1 MDIRNFEVNVSIS
14 EVNQLHA
21 ECHVDGAVEY
31 CYYVYWQDERVAN
44 SKYSK
49 NNSLVHQMR
58 EPGNYY
64 VKAFARDAEGNKIS
78 QVSETVAC
86 DASREALQEAYVS
99 EKPAEVWISD
109 VNRLNARCQI
119 RDAVEYSYY
128 VYHGTERVANYR
140 YSGDSNICYQITAPG
155 EYYVKVFA
163 KDAEGNVTS
172 GKSDVVRCDASA
184 EELQKAYVS
193 ESAVDISITEVNKLK
208 AECRIKGAILYAYY
222 IYYQD
227 KCIAKFNYSENN
239 SVVYW
244 VSDPGDYYVKV
255 FAQDANGE
263 KIAEKS
269 ERVHYDAT
277 SQFINEQEVKKKNVI
292 ENIMGTIK
300 EIKDNFSMMLRMTKF
315 DYQLENKDT
324 YLGKLWAILTPLIQI
339 GTYWFVFGIGLR
351 NGKDVDGFPYLA
363 WMLLGLIPWFF
374 ISASILKGANSIYL
388 KSGLISKMKFPIAVA
403 PIGKVLQELYEFVI
417 MLIIMFVIL
426 LCLGVKPGWSWL
438 NLIYYM
444 VYCLCF
450 LVSLALVTSVFTM
463 VARDF
468 YKLLSSLIRLL
479 FYVTPI
485 LWVMDNMPQ
494 LYQDIMQ
501 YNPIFYVVNG
511 FRESVL
517 YGLPFYHRMDL
528 VMWMWAANIVL
539 FLIGCSLQAKF
550 KNKFIDLI

>member
-1 MDIRNFEVNVSIS
+1 M
-14 EVNQLHA
+14 
-21 ECHVDGAVEY
+21 
-31 CYYVYWQDERVAN
+31 
-44 SKYSK
+44 
-49 NNSLVHQMR
+49 
-58 EPGNYY
+58 
-64 VKAFARDAEGNKIS
+64 VK
-78 QVSETVAC
+78 C
-86 DASREALQEAYVS
+86 DASEKELQEAC
-99 EKPAEVWISD
+99 A
-109 VNRLNARCQI
+109 N
-119 RDAVEYSYY
+119 DAP
-128 VYHGTERVANYR
+128 
-140 YSGDSNICYQITAPG
+140 I
-155 EYYVKVFA
+155 K
-163 KDAEGNVTS
+163 
-172 GKSDVVRCDASA
+172 
-184 EELQKAYVS
+184 
-193 ESAVDISITEVNKLK
+193 ISITEVNKLK
-208 AECRIKGAILYAYY
+208 AECQIEEAVLYAYY
-222 IYYQD
+222 IYCKE
-227 KCIAKFNYSENN
+227 KCIMKFNYSENN
-239 SVVYW
+239 EVVYW

-255 FAQDANGE
+255 FAQDVDGQ
-263 KIAEKS
+263 KIAQKS
-269 ERVHYDAT
+269 ESVYYDAT
-277 SQFINEQEVKKKNVI
+277 SQFVNEQEVKEKTAI

-388 KSGLISKMKFPIAVA
+388 KSGLISKMKFPIAVT

-426 LCLGVKPGWSWL
+426 LCLGVKPRWSWL

-494 LYQDIMQ
+494 TYQNVMQ

-539 FLIGCSLQAKF
+539 FLLGCSLQAKF